1 VYGALGGLVAT
12 LVAGM
17 LGDWIIPFFYNITL
31 GGFRASILGWLF
43 LGGLVFL
50 EQTMKHRDSEEKRE
64 TNNHNH

>member
-43 LGGLVFL
+43 LGGLVVL
-50 EQTMKHRDSEEKRE
+50 EQMLKKQRESEEAS
-64 TNNHNH
+64 